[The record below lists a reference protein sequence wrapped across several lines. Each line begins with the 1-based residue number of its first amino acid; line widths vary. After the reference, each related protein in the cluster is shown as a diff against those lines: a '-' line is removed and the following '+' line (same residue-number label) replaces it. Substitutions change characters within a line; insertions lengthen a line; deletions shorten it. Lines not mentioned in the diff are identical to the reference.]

1 VSPLEQRVSF
11 QECRGTINLFIRLF
25 VLSNEARPNIWIV
38 SNWKVAMKRYF
49 FFAAWVLFI
58 PLVSPAQD
66 VGTAADVS
74 SFSLQLSYEHLSRDF
89 SLAGARREIGRDLYK
104 ATVGLRPTD
113 YVYLYGFLGS
123 SDFPNFYVQDG
134 RHVYFGGGLKFMM
147 VGEVDITE
155 QDGRDINVRGGI
167 GLDFQVARL
176 QSFQNEEY
184 ENFGLTRYQGS
195 LDFGLRVFQF
205 AGYFGFKFSKISGT
219 FQPLALDQKIE
230 AKGKGLFS
238 MMLGFNW
245 HLSRHLALVSEFSF
259 FTESCW
265 GFGLLLD
272 L

>member
-1 VSPLEQRVSF
+1 M
-11 QECRGTINLFIRLF
+11 N
-25 VLSNEARPNIWIV
+25 
-38 SNWKVAMKRYF
+38 KYF
-49 FFAAWVLFI
+49 FLAACVLFA

-89 SLAGARREIGRDLYK
+89 SLAGARQEIGRDIYK
-104 ATVGLRPTD
+104 ATVGFRPTD
-113 YVYLYGFLGS
+113 YVYLYGFFGS
-123 SDFPNFYVQDG
+123 SDFPNSYIQDG
-134 RHVYFGGGLKFMM
+134 RHLYYGAGLKYMM

-176 QSFQNEEY
+176 QSSKNEEY
-184 ENFGLTRYQGS
+184 EKFGLTKYQGS
-195 LDFGLRVFQF
+195 LDFGLRIFQF

-219 FQPLALDQKIE
+219 FQPLVLDREIE

-259 FTESCW
+259 FTESSW
-265 GFGLLLD
+265 ALGLRLD

>member
-1 VSPLEQRVSF
+1 M
-11 QECRGTINLFIRLF
+11 N
-25 VLSNEARPNIWIV
+25 
-38 SNWKVAMKRYF
+38 KYF
-49 FFAAWVLFI
+49 FLAACVLFA

-74 SFSLQLSYEHLSRDF
+74 SFSFQLSYEHLSRDF
-89 SLAGARREIGRDLYK
+89 SLAGARQEISRDIYK
-104 ATVGLRPTD
+104 ATVGFEATD

-123 SDFPNFYVQDG
+123 SDFPNSYIQDG
-134 RHVYFGGGLKFMM
+134 RHLYFGGGLKCLM

-155 QDGRDINVRGGI
+155 EDGHSINVRGGI
-167 GLDFQVARL
+167 GLDFQIARL
-176 QSFQNEEY
+176 QSSQSGDY
-184 ENFGLTRYQGS
+184 EKFGLTKYQGS

-219 FQPLALDQKIE
+219 FQPLALDQEIE

-259 FTESCW
+259 FTESSW
-265 GFGLLLD
+265 GFGLKLD

>member
-1 VSPLEQRVSF
+1 MKKY
-11 QECRGTINLFIRLF
+11 FILAVCTLF
-25 VLSNEARPNIWIV
+25 VPVDS
-38 SNWKVAMKRYF
+38 
-49 FFAAWVLFI
+49 FA
-58 PLVSPAQD
+58 QG

-74 SFSLQLSYEHLSRDF
+74 AFSLQLSYEHLSRDF
-89 SLAGARREIGRDLYK
+89 SLAGARQEISRDIYR
-104 ATVGLRPTD
+104 ATVGFRPTD

-123 SDFPNFYVQDG
+123 SDFPNSYVQDG
-134 RHVYFGGGLKFMM
+134 RHVYFGGGLKCLM
-147 VGEVDITE
+147 VGEVDIIE

-176 QSFQNEEY
+176 QSSGNEDY
-184 ENFGLTRYQGS
+184 EKFGLTKYQGS

-205 AGYFGFKFSKISGT
+205 AGYFGFKFSKISGM
-219 FQPLALDQKIE
+219 FQPLALDQEIE

-259 FTESCW
+259 FTESYW
-265 GFGLLLD
+265 GLGLRLD

>member
-1 VSPLEQRVSF
+1 MKKYLLLAACVFLVPLISS
-11 QECRGTINLFIRLF
+11 G
-25 VLSNEARPNIWIV
+25 
-38 SNWKVAMKRYF
+38 
-49 FFAAWVLFI
+49 
-58 PLVSPAQD
+58 QD
-66 VGTAADVS
+66 VGTASDIS
-74 SFSLQLSYEHLSRDF
+74 SFSVQLSYEHLTRDF
-89 SLAGARREIGRDLYK
+89 SLAGARQEIGRDLYK
-104 ATVGLRPTD
+104 ATVGFRPTD

-123 SDFPNFYVQDG
+123 SDFPNSYIQAG
-134 RHVYFGGGLKFMM
+134 RHLYFGGGLKFMM

-155 QDGRDINVRGGI
+155 EDGHSINVRGGV

-176 QSFQNEEY
+176 QSSQDEDY
-184 ENFGLTRYQGS
+184 EKFGLTRYQGS

-219 FQPLALDQKIE
+219 FQPLVLDQEIE

-259 FTESCW
+259 LTESSW
-265 GFGLLLD
+265 ALGLRLD

>member
-1 VSPLEQRVSF
+1 
-11 QECRGTINLFIRLF
+11 
-25 VLSNEARPNIWIV
+25 
-38 SNWKVAMKRYF
+38 MKRYF
-49 FFAAWVLFI
+49 FIAAWVIFV
-58 PLVSPAQD
+58 PLASFAQD

-74 SFSLQLSYEHLSRDF
+74 TFSLQLSYEHLSRDF
-89 SLAGARREIGRDLYK
+89 SLAGARQEISRDIYR
-104 ATVGLRPTD
+104 ATVGFKPTD

-123 SDFPNFYVQDG
+123 SDFPNSYVQDG
-134 RHVYFGGGLKFMM
+134 RPLYFGAGLKFMM

-155 QDGRDINVRGGI
+155 DDGRSINVRGAI

-176 QSFQNEEY
+176 QSSHNEDY
-184 ENFGLTRYQGS
+184 EKFGLTRYQGS

-219 FQPLALDQKIE
+219 FQPLALDRDIE
-230 AKGKGLFS
+230 ARGKGLFS

-259 FTESCW
+259 FTESYW
-265 GFGLLLD
+265 GLGLRLD

>member
-1 VSPLEQRVSF
+1 MKKYLLLAACVFLVPLISS
-11 QECRGTINLFIRLF
+11 G
-25 VLSNEARPNIWIV
+25 
-38 SNWKVAMKRYF
+38 
-49 FFAAWVLFI
+49 
-58 PLVSPAQD
+58 QD
-66 VGTAADVS
+66 VGTASDIS
-74 SFSLQLSYEHLSRDF
+74 SFSVQLSYEHLTRDF
-89 SLAGARREIGRDLYK
+89 SLAGARQEIGRDLYK
-104 ATVGLRPTD
+104 ATVGFRPTD

-123 SDFPNFYVQDG
+123 SDFPNSYIQAG
-134 RHVYFGGGLKFMM
+134 RHLYFGGGLKCLM

-155 QDGRDINVRGGI
+155 EDGHSINVRGGV

-176 QSFQNEEY
+176 QSSQDEDY
-184 ENFGLTRYQGS
+184 EKFGLTRYQGS

-219 FQPLALDQKIE
+219 FQPLVLDQEIE

-259 FTESCW
+259 FTESSW
-265 GFGLLLD
+265 ALGLRLD

>member
-1 VSPLEQRVSF
+1 MKKCLFLAACVFLVPLISS
-11 QECRGTINLFIRLF
+11 G
-25 VLSNEARPNIWIV
+25 
-38 SNWKVAMKRYF
+38 
-49 FFAAWVLFI
+49 
-58 PLVSPAQD
+58 QD
-66 VGTAADVS
+66 VGTASDIS
-74 SFSLQLSYEHLSRDF
+74 SFSLQFSYEHLSRDF
-89 SLAGARREIGRDLYK
+89 SLAGARQEIGRDLYK
-104 ATVGLRPTD
+104 AIVGFRPTD

-123 SDFPNFYVQDG
+123 SDFPNSYIRDG
-134 RHVYFGGGLKFMM
+134 RHLYFGGGLKFMA

-176 QSFQNEEY
+176 QSSQNEEY
-184 ENFGLTRYQGS
+184 EKFGMTKYQGS
-195 LDFGLRVFQF
+195 LDFGLRIFQF
-205 AGYFGFKFSKISGT
+205 AGYFGFKFSKISGA
-219 FQPLALDQKIE
+219 FQPLALDQEIE

-265 GFGLLLD
+265 SFGLKLD

>member
-1 VSPLEQRVSF
+1 MKKYSLLA
-11 QECRGTINLFIRLF
+11 IF
-25 VLSNEARPNIWIV
+25 VLIA
-38 SNWKVAMKRYF
+38 
-49 FFAAWVLFI
+49 
-58 PLVSPAQD
+58 PLASLCQD

-89 SLAGARREIGRDLYK
+89 SLAGARQEIGRDLYK
-104 ATVGLRPTD
+104 ATVGFRPTD
-113 YVYLYGFLGS
+113 YVYLYSFLGS
-123 SDFPNFYVQDG
+123 SDFPNSYIQAG
-134 RHVYFGGGLKFMM
+134 RHIYFGGGLKCLM

-155 QDGRDINVRGGI
+155 EDGHSINVRGGI

-176 QSFQNEEY
+176 QSSQNEDFEK
-184 ENFGLTRYQGS
+184 FGLTRYQGS

-219 FQPLALDQKIE
+219 FQPLVLDQEIE
-230 AKGKGLFS
+230 VKGKGLFS

-259 FTESCW
+259 FTESYW
-265 GFGLLLD
+265 GLGLRLD

>member
-1 VSPLEQRVSF
+1 MKKY
-11 QECRGTINLFIRLF
+11 LFLAAWMLF
-25 VLSNEARPNIWIV
+25 V
-38 SNWKVAMKRYF
+38 
-49 FFAAWVLFI
+49 
-58 PLVSPAQD
+58 PLASLAQD

-89 SLAGARREIGRDLYK
+89 SLAGARQEIGRDLYK

-123 SDFPNFYVQDG
+123 SDFPNSYVQDG
-134 RHVYFGGGLKFMM
+134 RHLYFGGGLKCLM

-155 QDGRDINVRGGI
+155 EDGHSINVRGGI

-176 QSFQNEEY
+176 QSSQNENY
-184 ENFGLTRYQGS
+184 EKFGLTKYQGS
-195 LDFGLRVFQF
+195 LDFGLRIFQF

-219 FQPLALDQKIE
+219 FQPLALDQEIE

-245 HLSRHLALVSEFSF
+245 HLSRRLALVSEFSF
-259 FTESCW
+259 FTESSW
-265 GFGLLLD
+265 ALGLRLD